1 MIVAA
6 VAADDDDDDDIGIE
20 NECVFIASVIVA
32 RAMRLLLL
40 QCSLFLIYIQ
50 YFAQTPARALHFQ
63 NRAFAIKLVR
73 RDNKLAPYIIIL
85 CMCMCNA
92 AAVLRQYL
100 TNNKITGIR

>member
-1 MIVAA
+1 MRFYRISYSCSCDEAAAAMFVVPYIHIVFCT
-6 VAADDDDDDDIGIE
+6 
-20 NECVFIASVIVA
+20 N
-32 RAMRLLLL
+32 
-40 QCSLFLIYIQ
+40 
-50 YFAQTPARALHFQ
+50 TRALHFQ